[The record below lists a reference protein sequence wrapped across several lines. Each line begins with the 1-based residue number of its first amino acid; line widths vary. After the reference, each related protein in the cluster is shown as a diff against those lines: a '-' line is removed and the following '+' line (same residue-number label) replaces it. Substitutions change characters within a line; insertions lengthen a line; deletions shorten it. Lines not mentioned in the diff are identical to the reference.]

1 MSLNNSRQ
9 DVSEEDTAN
18 TWTGQRFLWLLRGDG
33 VGEGTCS
40 LHFTILCSQL
50 QTVYTTGTGS
60 FPFEKTTMAVWMCA
74 SVSVR
79 VFVCVCV
86 CFLAKTNSDDKS
98 GTFKKTL
105 ILDPF
110 TQTQTWA

>member
-1 MSLNNSRQ
+1 
-9 DVSEEDTAN
+9 
-18 TWTGQRFLWLLRGDG
+18 
-33 VGEGTCS
+33 
-40 LHFTILCSQL
+40 
-50 QTVYTTGTGS
+50 
-60 FPFEKTTMAVWMCA
+60 MAVWMCV